1 MRNRLD
7 PEQVTSDEDEK
18 VAMSMFDDGAKGLS
32 RPPTLVRRQ
41 GSIQEGREG
50 DLHVDTDPLVDKDY
64 EDPGTPMQRTRG
76 WVLDFANILKTFIGS
91 NFLGMP
97 YAFHQA
103 GVYGGIVGILVIAW
117 VTNHCCKLLVHCK
130 NSLPNA
136 NEMATYGDVGTQV
149 LGKRG
154 KLLVDIFLVFTQT
167 GFCIGYAIF
176 ISKNI
181 DSFMPSAIQDLHLLS
196 DGVSIVSIAI
206 TAACVLPLCFVKKV
220 KQLSGFSLIADVT
233 LVVGMAIVLYYDDC
247 GEVYNMEGINW
258 SGLPIFFGLVTS
270 SFEGIGL
277 VVPVERTMNRDK
289 LRYPLLLDIV
299 LCLVTLMLGSFGVL
313 GYLTYGNDTKDVIT
327 LNLPEDDVLT
337 YVVKA
342 CLIIAIIFTYP
353 MQLFPVTEI
362 FDFVF
367 LKKASEGLF
376 DVKGNAIRVV
386 CCLFTVTIA
395 FFVPF
400 FGLISGLIGALG
412 SSFLAFILPVVFHLV
427 MFRKELSWWVIAKDV
442 IILIFGS
449 TALIVGTVF
458 AVKDIINALI

>member
-1 MRNRLD
+1 M
-7 PEQVTSDEDEK
+7 TSRDEGYG
-18 VAMSMFDDGAKGLS
+18 VNGLS
-32 RPPTLVRRQ
+32 KPATMVRRT
-41 GSIQEGREG
+41 GSIQDGTNYNEDKE
-50 DLHVDTDPLVDKDY
+50 PLVLDDEKGAPY
-64 EDPGTPMQRTRG
+64 ELPETKMQRTQG

-103 GVYGGIVGILVIAW
+103 GVYGGIVGILIIAW
-117 VTNHCCKLLVHCK
+117 VTDHCCKLLVHCK
-130 NSLPNA
+130 NHFDDAADL
-136 NEMATYGDVGTQV
+136 ATYGDVGTKV

-167 GFCIGYAIF
+167 GFCIGYTIF
-176 ISKNI
+176 IARNI
-181 DSFMPSAIQDLHLLS
+181 DSFMPSDIQNLHLLS
-196 DGVSIVSIAI
+196 EGVSIVSIGI
-206 TAACVLPLCFVKKV
+206 TVACVLPLCFVKKV
-220 KQLSGFSLIADVT
+220 KQLSVFSLIADVT

-247 GEVYNMEGINW
+247 SEVYNMEGINW

-277 VVPVERTMNRDK
+277 VVPVERTMNKDA

-299 LCLVTLMLGSFGVL
+299 LCLVTLMLGSFGIL

-327 LNLPEDDVLT
+327 LNLPEDAALT
-337 YVVKA
+337 YVVKV
-342 CLIIAIIFTYP
+342 CLIIAIVFTYP

-367 LKKASEGLF
+367 LKKASENLF
-376 DVKGNAIRVV
+376 DVKGNIIRVV
-386 CCLFTVTIA
+386 CCLFTATIA

-412 SSFLAFILPVVFHLV
+412 SSFLAFILPVVFHLKL
-427 MFRKELSWWVIAKDV
+427 FHRTLSWWVIAKDV
-442 IILIFGS
+442 VILLFGS
-449 TALIVGTVF
+449 AALIVGTIF
-458 AVKDIINALI
+458 AVRDIIDALI